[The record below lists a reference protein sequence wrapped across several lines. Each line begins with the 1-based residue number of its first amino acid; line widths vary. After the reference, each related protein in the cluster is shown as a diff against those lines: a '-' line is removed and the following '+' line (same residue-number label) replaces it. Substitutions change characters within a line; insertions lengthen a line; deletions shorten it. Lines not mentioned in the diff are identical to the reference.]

1 MLISF
6 GLPLSLLG
14 LSVCISPAFPGRGL
28 SFSPCSLQI
37 PSICEGEPQIGSIGR
52 ATLEVSPW
60 LMWIDWFWRFSTQ
73 ISGGLQSAKPKT
85 EEVDASEGYCSSHG
99 CILCGSFTQSFQQIN
114 WFESIF
120 LWTVYWILKHRSIL
134 GGRSRPTWRWVFLF
148 GVMGIH
154 STFTLPGIWIT
165 WFFVCFLIGIGN
177 WNWGQ

>member
-1 MLISF
+1 MCLQLVAKMLMWIIRDMLISF

-14 LSVCISPAFPGRGL
+14 LSLSVSLFAFPGRGL

-85 EEVDASEGYCSSHG
+85 EEVDASEGYCSSQG
-99 CILCGSFTQSFQQIN
+99 CVLCGSFTQSFQQIN

-120 LWTVYWILKHRSIL
+120 LWTVYWILKHISIL
-134 GGRSRPTWRWVFLF
+134 GGRSRPTWRWVK
-148 GVMGIH
+148 G
-154 STFTLPGIWIT
+154 
-165 WFFVCFLIGIGN
+165 
-177 WNWGQ
+177 